1 MKNAFSKGVLRS
13 ITHSFGR
20 FLAIAVIAALGTGFY
35 AGLRMT
41 GPDMRLAADQYFD
54 ATHMADLRVV
64 STLGLSDESL
74 DMLRDVEGVEDA
86 MPAREVDVLATVED
100 VQYTMRVQSFDTAAA
115 RASDTS
121 DGVHVYSDDAS
132 YLNRPILVS
141 GSWPEG
147 PNECVLMADV
157 VMDGSVAAGDTVTV
171 LEGTQDVDETLSTRT
186 YTVTGF
192 VRSSYYVS
200 PTSLGTTSLGSGAL
214 DQVMFVGDEGFAA
227 DAPYTEAFISVAGAA
242 DEAAGSDAYQAKVDE
257 VAQRI
262 EGCGLAAARLDEVK
276 SEAQKELDQQRADYE
291 TQKADAEAQ
300 LADGR
305 TELDDAAAQLE
316 DAAAQLS
323 SGQAE
328 LDSAAATIAASEKEL
343 ADGQAAYDTGAA
355 ELAGQRASAEAQLAS
370 AQAQIDD
377 AQAQYDQAMATREE
391 LSSQLSQAQSGLDQV
406 NAAIDAN
413 MPAID
418 QGIERAQRIV
428 DGAKENIDKLDPS
441 DPEYDKKL
449 AALQSWLAFGEQ
461 TLSELQGQKDALLSQ
476 QAQLDDAVA
485 QLTAGIAQI
494 DAQTAG
500 MPEQLSAARDELA
513 AQRVTA
519 EEAFATAQ
527 SRLDGTA
534 SQLAS
539 GRSQLDAG
547 KQSYAAGAADLES
560 GKAEYA
566 SGLESYEEGRAE
578 YDEKA
583 ADAAAQFVDAAAQF
597 VDAETKLA
605 DAQAEIDALETPEIM
620 VLDRTKNIGAE
631 SFVSDAGRIDR
642 IAMVFPFIFFLVAA
656 LVSLTTM
663 TRMVEEERVLIGTYK
678 ALGYSKARITSKYL
692 IYAVVA
698 SGVGAAVGI
707 VALSLFLPYF
717 IMNAY
722 SIIYAIPVRPTPID
736 PGLALL
742 SAGLGVGITVAATCF
757 AAASTLRETPA
768 ALMLPRAPKAGKRI
782 VLERI
787 RPLWSRMSFSWK
799 VTARNIFRYKRRFFM
814 AVIGIAGCTALLLT
828 GLGLQNAINDIID
841 KQFGEIYHY
850 NMVVREADGV
860 SQEDASA
867 VDGILA
873 DAGLESAHAAA
884 HTENMLAARVDD
896 PNGEQQRFE
905 LIVPEDPQQ
914 FSEYVTMRE
923 RVGHDPLSLDGEGV
937 VISEKLANELR
948 LSTGE
953 AMLLFDE
960 DAVGNAT
967 GEGREVRVSG
977 IMENYV
983 SQYAFATPEAFGE
996 ISDEAP
1002 AFTTLFVKAT
1012 EDETQRAAL
1021 SDELLAIDGV
1031 KTVGFNDE
1039 TIESYRTMLKSVDAV
1054 VVVLVVAAAAL
1065 AFVVLYNLTNINI
1078 TERQREIATLK
1089 VLGFNAHEVN
1099 AYIYRETLLL
1109 SAIGALVGCVLGI
1122 FMEGFVVVTAEVDQ
1136 VMFGREIHALSFVIA
1151 FVLTMLFSVLVT
1163 LFMRKKL
1170 SDIDMVESLK
1180 SVE

>member
-13 ITHSFGR
+13 ITHSLGR
-20 FLAIAVIAALGTGFY
+20 FLAIAIIAALGTGFY

-74 DMLRDVEGVEDA
+74 DMLRDVEGVEDV

-100 VQYTMRVQSFDTAAA
+100 VQYTMRVQSFDMAAA

-121 DGVHVYSDDAS
+121 DGVHAYSDDAS

-214 DQVMFVGDEGFAA
+214 DQVMFVGDEGFASN
-227 DAPYTEAFISVAGAA
+227 APYTEAFISVAGAA

-262 EGCGLAAARLDEVK
+262 EECGLAAARLDEVK

-305 TELDDAAAQLE
+305 TELEDAAAQLE

-377 AQAQYDQAMATREE
+377 AQAQYDQAMATREG

-418 QGIERAQRIV
+418 QGIERAKRIV

-500 MPEQLSAARDELA
+500 VPEQLSAARDELA
-513 AQRVTA
+513 AQRVAA

-527 SRLDGTA
+527 SRLDGAA

-547 KQSYAAGAADLES
+547 KQSYAAGAAQLES

-583 ADAAAQFVDAAAQF
+583 ADAAAQFA
-597 VDAETKLA
+597 DAETKLA
-605 DAQAEIDALETPEIM
+605 DAQAEIDALEAPEIM

-722 SIIYAIPVRPTPID
+722 SIIYAVPVRPTPID

-782 VLERI
+782 LLERVK
-787 RPLWSRMSFSWK
+787 PLWSRMSFSWK

-850 NMVVREADGV
+850 NMVVREADDV

-873 DAGLESAHAAA
+873 DTGLESAHAAA

-937 VISEKLANELR
+937 VISEKLANELG

-953 AMLLFDE
+953 TMLLFDE

-983 SQYAFATPEAFGE
+983 SQYAFATPEAFGK
-996 ISDEAP
+996 ISGEAP

>member
-13 ITHSFGR
+13 ITHSLGR

-74 DMLRDVEGVEDA
+74 DMLRDVEGVEDV

-121 DGVHVYSDDAS
+121 DGVHAYSDDAS

-214 DQVMFVGDEGFAA
+214 DQVMFVGDEGFASN
-227 DAPYTEAFISVAGAA
+227 APYTEAFISVVGAA

-262 EGCGLAAARLDEVK
+262 EECGLAAARHYEVK
-276 SEAQKELDQQRADYE
+276 SEVQKELDQQRADYE

-476 QAQLDDAVA
+476 QAQLEDAVA

-500 MPEQLSAARDELA
+500 VPEQLSAARDELA
-513 AQRVTA
+513 AQRVAA

-527 SRLDGTA
+527 SRLDGAA

-547 KQSYAAGAADLES
+547 KQSYAAGAAQLES

-583 ADAAAQFVDAAAQF
+583 ADAAAQFA
-597 VDAETKLA
+597 DAETKLA
-605 DAQAEIDALETPEIM
+605 DAQAEIDALEAPEIM

-782 VLERI
+782 LLERVK
-787 RPLWSRMSFSWK
+787 PLWSRMSFSWK

-850 NMVVREADGV
+850 NMVVREADDV

-937 VISEKLANELR
+937 VISEKLANELG

-953 AMLLFDE
+953 TMLLFDE

-983 SQYAFATPEAFGE
+983 SQYAFATPEAFGK

>member
-13 ITHSFGR
+13 ITHSLGR

-328 LDSAAATIAASEKEL
+328 LDSAAATIAVSEKEL

-500 MPEQLSAARDELA
+500 VPEQLSAARDELA

-547 KQSYAAGAADLES
+547 KQSYAAGAAELES
-560 GKAEYA
+560 GRAEYA

-583 ADAAAQFVDAAAQF
+583 ADAAAQF

-620 VLDRTKNIGAE
+620 VLDRTKNIGVE
-631 SFVSDAGRIDR
+631 SFVSDAGRMNR

-782 VLERI
+782 LLERVK
-787 RPLWSRMSFSWK
+787 PLWSRMSFSWK

-850 NMVVREADGV
+850 NMVVREADDV

>member
-13 ITHSFGR
+13 ITHSLGR

-200 PTSLGTTSLGSGAL
+200 PTSLGTTSLGRGAL

-500 MPEQLSAARDELA
+500 VPEQLSAARDELA

-583 ADAAAQFVDAAAQF
+583 ADAAAQF

-782 VLERI
+782 LLERVK
-787 RPLWSRMSFSWK
+787 PLWSRMSFSWK

-850 NMVVREADGV
+850 NMVVREADDV

-1012 EDETQRAAL
+1012 EDEIQRSAL
-1021 SDELLAIDGV
+1021 SDELLAIGGV

-1136 VMFGREIHALSFVIA
+1136 VMFGREIHTLSFVIA
-1151 FVLTMLFSVLVT
+1151 FVLTMFFSVLVT

>member
-13 ITHSFGR
+13 ITHSLGR

-74 DMLRDVEGVEDA
+74 DTLRNVEGVEDV

-100 VQYTMRVQSFDTAAA
+100 VQYTMRVQSFDAAVA

-121 DGVHVYSDDAS
+121 DGVHAFSDDES
-132 YLNRPILVS
+132 YLNRLILTS

-171 LEGTQDVDETLSTRT
+171 LEGTQDVDETLSTRE

-214 DQVMFVGDEGFAA
+214 DQVMFVGNEGFAS
-227 DAPYTEAFISVAGAA
+227 DMPYTEAFISVAGAA
-242 DEAAGSDAYQAKVDE
+242 DEAAGSDAYQTKVDE

-262 EGCGLAAARLDEVK
+262 EECGLATARLDEVK
-276 SEAQKELDQQRADYE
+276 SEAQKELDQKRADYE
-291 TQKADAEAQ
+291 TQKADAEGQ
-300 LADGR
+300 LADGK
-305 TELDDAAAQLE
+305 TELDDAAVQLE
-316 DAAAQLS
+316 DAAAQLG

-328 LDSAAATIAASEKEL
+328 LDSAAATIAASEKDL
-343 ADGQAAYDTGAA
+343 AEGQAAYDAGAA
-355 ELAGQRASAEAQLAS
+355 ELADQRASAEAQLAS

-391 LSSQLSQAQSGLDQV
+391 LSGQLSQAQSGLDQV
-406 NAAIDAN
+406 NAAIAEN

-428 DGAKENIDKLDPS
+428 DGAKENISKLDPA

-449 AALQSWLAFGEQ
+449 AALQSWLELGER
-461 TLSELQGQKDALLSQ
+461 TLAELQGQKDALLSQ
-476 QAQLDDAVA
+476 QARLAGAVT

-500 MPEQLSAARDELA
+500 VPEQLSAARDELA
-513 AQRVTA
+513 AQRAAA
-519 EEAFATAQ
+519 EEAFAAAQ
-527 SRLDGTA
+527 SQLDGAA
-534 SQLAS
+534 SQLSS

-547 KQSYAAGAADLES
+547 KHSYAAGATELEN

-583 ADAAAQFVDAAAQF
+583 ADAAAQFA
-597 VDAETKLA
+597 DAETQLA
-605 DAQAEIDALETPEIM
+605 DAQAEIDALEAPEIM

-698 SGVGAAVGI
+698 SGVGAAIGI

-717 IMNAY
+717 IMDAY
-722 SIIYAIPVRPTPID
+722 SIIYAVPVRPTPID

-782 VLERI
+782 LLERI
-787 RPLWSRMSFSWK
+787 KPLWSRMSFSWK

-841 KQFGEIYHY
+841 KQFGEVYHY
-850 NMVVREADGV
+850 NMVVREADDV

-905 LIVPEDPQQ
+905 LIVPEEPHQ

-937 VISEKLANELR
+937 VISEKLANELG

-953 AMLLFDE
+953 TMLLFDE
-960 DAVGNAT
+960 DAIGNAT

-983 SQYAFATPEAFGE
+983 SQYAFATPEAFGN

-1012 EDETQRAAL
+1012 EDEAQRAEL

-1089 VLGFNAHEVN
+1089 VLGFNTREVN

>member
-13 ITHSFGR
+13 ITHSLGR

-328 LDSAAATIAASEKEL
+328 LDSAAATIAVSEKEL

-500 MPEQLSAARDELA
+500 VPEQLSAARDELA

-539 GRSQLDAG
+539 GRSRLDAG
-547 KQSYAAGAADLES
+547 KQSYAAGAAELES
-560 GKAEYA
+560 GRAEYA

-583 ADAAAQFVDAAAQF
+583 ADAAAQF

-620 VLDRTKNIGAE
+620 VLDRTKNIGVE
-631 SFVSDAGRIDR
+631 SFVSDAGRMNR

-782 VLERI
+782 LLERVK
-787 RPLWSRMSFSWK
+787 PLWSRMSFSWK

-850 NMVVREADGV
+850 NMVVREADDV

-937 VISEKLANELR
+937 VISEKLANELG

-983 SQYAFATPEAFGE
+983 SQYAFATPEAFGK

-1021 SDELLAIDGV
+1021 SDEFLAIDGV

>member
-13 ITHSFGR
+13 ITHSLGR

-328 LDSAAATIAASEKEL
+328 LDSAAATIAVSEKEL

-500 MPEQLSAARDELA
+500 VPEQLSAARDELA

-547 KQSYAAGAADLES
+547 KQSYAAGAAELES
-560 GKAEYA
+560 GRAEYA

-583 ADAAAQFVDAAAQF
+583 ADAAAQF

-620 VLDRTKNIGAE
+620 VLDRTKNIGVE
-631 SFVSDAGRIDR
+631 SFVSDAGRMNR

-782 VLERI
+782 LLERVK
-787 RPLWSRMSFSWK
+787 PLWSRMSFSWK

-850 NMVVREADGV
+850 NMVVREADDV

-1012 EDETQRAAL
+1012 EDEIQRSAL
-1021 SDELLAIDGV
+1021 SDELLAIGGV

-1151 FVLTMLFSVLVT
+1151 FVLTMFFSVLVT

>member
-13 ITHSFGR
+13 ITHSLGR

-74 DMLRDVEGVEDA
+74 DTLRNVEGVEDV

-100 VQYTMRVQSFDTAAA
+100 VQYTMRVQSFDAAVA

-121 DGVHVYSDDAS
+121 DGVHALSDDES
-132 YLNRPILVS
+132 YLNRLILTS

-171 LEGTQDVDETLSTRT
+171 LEGTQDVDETLSTRE

-214 DQVMFVGDEGFAA
+214 DQVMFVGNEGFAS
-227 DAPYTEAFISVAGAA
+227 DMPYTEVFISVAGAA
-242 DEAAGSDAYQAKVDE
+242 DEAAGSDAYQTKVDE

-262 EGCGLAAARLDEVK
+262 EECGLAMARLDEVK
-276 SEAQKELDQQRADYE
+276 SEAQKELDQKRADYE
-291 TQKADAEAQ
+291 TQKADAEGQ
-300 LADGR
+300 LADGK
-305 TELDDAAAQLE
+305 TELDDAAVQLE

-343 ADGQAAYDTGAA
+343 AEGQAAYDTGAA
-355 ELAGQRASAEAQLAS
+355 ELADQRASAEAQLAS

-391 LSSQLSQAQSGLDQV
+391 LSGQLSQAQLGLDQV
-406 NAAIDAN
+406 NAAIAEN
-413 MPAID
+413 MLAID

-428 DGAKENIDKLDPS
+428 DGAKENISKLDPA

-449 AALQSWLAFGEQ
+449 AALQSWLELGER
-461 TLSELQGQKDALLSQ
+461 TLAELQGQKDALLSQ
-476 QAQLDDAVA
+476 QARLAGAVT

-500 MPEQLSAARDELA
+500 VPEQLSAARDELA
-513 AQRVTA
+513 AQRAAA
-519 EEAFATAQ
+519 EEAFAAAQ
-527 SRLDGTA
+527 SQLDGAA
-534 SQLAS
+534 SQLSS

-547 KQSYAAGAADLES
+547 KQSYAAGATELEN

-566 SGLESYEEGRAE
+566 SGLESYEVGRAE

-583 ADAAAQFVDAAAQF
+583 AEAAAQFA
-597 VDAETKLA
+597 DAETQLA
-605 DAQAEIDALETPEIM
+605 DAQAEIDALEAPEIM
-620 VLDRTKNIGAE
+620 VLDRTKNIGAK

-642 IAMVFPFIFFLVAA
+642 IAMVFPFIFFLVSA

-692 IYAVVA
+692 IYAMVA
-698 SGVGAAVGI
+698 SGVGAAIGI

-717 IMNAY
+717 IMDAY
-722 SIIYAIPVRPTPID
+722 SIIYAVPVRPIPID

-742 SAGLGVGITVAATCF
+742 SVGLGVGITVAATCF

-782 VLERI
+782 LLERI
-787 RPLWSRMSFSWK
+787 KPLWSRMSFSWK

-841 KQFGEIYHY
+841 KQFGEVYHY
-850 NMVVREADGV
+850 NMVVREADDV

-905 LIVPEDPQQ
+905 LIVPEEPHQ

-937 VISEKLANELR
+937 VISEKLANELG

-953 AMLLFDE
+953 TMLLFDE
-960 DAVGNAT
+960 DAIGNAT

-983 SQYAFATPEAFGE
+983 SQYAFATPEAFGK

-1012 EDETQRAAL
+1012 EDEAQRAEL

-1089 VLGFNAHEVN
+1089 VLGFNTREVN

-1109 SAIGALVGCVLGI
+1109 STIGALVGCVLGI
-1122 FMEGFVVVTAEVDQ
+1122 FMEGFVVVTVEVDQ

>member
-13 ITHSFGR
+13 ITHSLGR
-20 FLAIAVIAALGTGFY
+20 FLAIAIIAALGTGFY

-74 DMLRDVEGVEDA
+74 DMLRDVEGVEDV

-121 DGVHVYSDDAS
+121 DGVHAYSDDAS

-214 DQVMFVGDEGFAA
+214 DQVMFVGDEGFASN
-227 DAPYTEAFISVAGAA
+227 APYTEAFISVAGAT

-262 EGCGLAAARLDEVK
+262 EECGLAAARLDEVK

-300 LADGR
+300 LADGG
-305 TELDDAAAQLE
+305 TELEDAAAQFE

-377 AQAQYDQAMATREE
+377 AQAQYDQAMATREG

-494 DAQTAG
+494 DAQTTG
-500 MPEQLSAARDELA
+500 VPEQLSAARDELA
-513 AQRVTA
+513 AQRVAA

-527 SRLDGTA
+527 SRLDGAA
-534 SQLAS
+534 SQLIS

-547 KQSYAAGAADLES
+547 KQSYAAGAAQLES

-583 ADAAAQFVDAAAQF
+583 ADAAAQFA
-597 VDAETKLA
+597 DAETKLA
-605 DAQAEIDALETPEIM
+605 DAQAEIDALEAPEIM

-698 SGVGAAVGI
+698 SGVGAAIGI

-782 VLERI
+782 LLERVK
-787 RPLWSRMSFSWK
+787 PLWSRMSFSWK

-850 NMVVREADGV
+850 NMVVREADDV

-905 LIVPEDPQQ
+905 LIVPEDPQR

-937 VISEKLANELR
+937 VISEKLANELG

-953 AMLLFDE
+953 TMLLFDE

-983 SQYAFATPEAFGE
+983 SQYAFATPEAFGK